1 METPT
6 RGRGGRRRMTAPPTA
21 LGVIKLRRAIEKG
34 FFGRILSI
42 RGEFGYWVFEVRR
55 NQRDGMQAGQTGL

>member
-1 METPT
+1 
-6 RGRGGRRRMTAPPTA
+6 MTAPPTA